1 MSAWKKYIVKVT
13 KRWYDREAGHARSF
27 PLTDPV
33 YVMAHT
39 EKQAEANVRR
49 RYADRCGGP
58 ANVWYSCEAEE
69 VEEVKA

>member
-1 MSAWKKYIVKVT
+1 MSAWKKYMVKVT

-27 PLTDPV
+27 PLTEPV

-58 ANVWYSCEAEE
+58 ANVTYTCAASE